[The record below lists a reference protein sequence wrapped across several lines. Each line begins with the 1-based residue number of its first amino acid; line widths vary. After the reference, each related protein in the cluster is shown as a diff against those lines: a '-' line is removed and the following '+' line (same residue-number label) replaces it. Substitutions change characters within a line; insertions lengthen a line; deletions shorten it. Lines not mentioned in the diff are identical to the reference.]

1 MADGSDNDS
10 FESRVGSALDKIDE
24 ASKKLESS
32 IKQKL
37 DRRKSE
43 KESVAIEIDH
53 DDEQSDQGST
63 LSKAREGMGNVG
75 SRISTT
81 VEKANI
87 SGKATG
93 IGNSAKG
100 AGGAIYSVLRRVGS
114 YLPYIIP
121 ATVVFQTS
129 LWLAYLSEGSVS
141 HDIVGPIA
149 DGLSE
154 SGRNIAILVSIFGAI
169 GAYLISSTFDSS
181 LDFGEFSIMVDVAD
195 VMVVILALSSVLYLL
210 KKFQSLYYLA
220 VVFIGSFAV
229 RVIDVQG
236 LSYDWSS
243 VISMTI
249 GLVGFFSVLSLPLY
263 RERVIRRKEDSEIDT
278 SLLIDSVDDSAE
290 SSYLDT
296 RVGDLGSY
304 MEQAPVTKPRR
315 PSRRSEYELYEWV
328 LLLANLILWPSVVII
343 SVILG
348 SGTEVAGDTYN
359 LDENYLMLLGP
370 LMLTLFFFFML
381 YKMDANARDGSLYAA
396 EKQSYLDE
404 MDKYLEARTAYL
416 ELVTLQAQ
424 NKKQE
429 ILDGS
434 SEE

>member
-10 FESRVGSALDKIDE
+10 FESRVGGALDKIDE

-43 KESVAIEIDH
+43 KESVANEIDH

-100 AGGAIYSVLRRVGS
+100 AGSAIYSVLKRVGS

-121 ATVVFQTS
+121 ATVIFQTA

-141 HDIVGPIA
+141 HDIVGPMA

-263 RERVIRRKEDSEIDT
+263 RERAIRRKEDSEIDT

-296 RVGDLGSY
+296 RVVELGSY

>member
-10 FESRVGSALDKIDE
+10 FESRVGGALDKIDE

-43 KESVAIEIDH
+43 KESVANEIDH

-81 VEKANI
+81 VEKADI

-100 AGGAIYSVLRRVGS
+100 AGSAIYSVLKRVGS

-121 ATVVFQTS
+121 ATVILQTA

-263 RERVIRRKEDSEIDT
+263 RERAIRRKEDSEIDT

-296 RVGDLGSY
+296 RVVELGSY